1 MNPKLTSGGIR
12 PPRRTNRFGRADSC
26 AGSIRCKDSAVR
38 IERYFRSSPF
48 QRSVEMFRHCIWI
61 FVYVCCSGA
70 VAAAPLRSELK
81 VTAGPAC
88 LYNSKSFSDGAY
100 ICVQKSLMLNCSFD
114 GTQAT
119 WKIVADRD
127 INERCTAP
135 MALNYPSEARPH
147 ARRRHAVHYRTHP
160 VAERSAKCFVFN
172 GKQYCE

>member
-1 MNPKLTSGGIR
+1 
-12 PPRRTNRFGRADSC
+12 
-26 AGSIRCKDSAVR
+26 
-38 IERYFRSSPF
+38 
-48 QRSVEMFRHCIWI
+48 MFRHCIWI

-135 MALNYPSEARPH
+135 MALNIIHPGLSAPARPQ
-147 ARRRHAVHYRTHP
+147 AT
-160 VAERSAKCFVFN
+160 CF
-172 GKQYCE
+172 GGLITEPIL